1 MKSLIQR
8 ITETITETLREQLK
22 TVPKTSI
29 TTREKSE
36 KVKTPG
42 IIVSNPEFAV
52 AESSLSGSEPER
64 KETREEKF
72 SGDGRSSEFTLTQKA
87 ARPVTVEYPVGE
99 PRREP
104 DDYSVDYTENKVK
117 FRTAPDKGKANII
130 IRYTGARSSAELR
143 SLQLN
148 LKYLIEVSGEDGAQR
163 DEVTLDVLRA
173 LVIAKELLEREGVN
187 FRIQGGRNDEN
198 NHESGSGTSSLK
210 SIECLAETKLTVEMP
225 TGVMEKILLEKL
237 EQPASG

>member
-1 MKSLIQR
+1 MIQR

-42 IIVSNPEFAV
+42 VIVSNPEFAV

-72 SGDGRSSEFTLTQKA
+72 SGDGRTLEFTPSQKA
-87 ARPVTVEYPVGE
+87 ARPVTVEYPIGE
-99 PRREP
+99 MRREP
-104 DDYSVDYTENKVK
+104 DDYSVDYTQNKVR
-117 FRTAPDKGKANII
+117 FRTAPDKGRANII
-130 IRYTGARSSAELR
+130 IRYTGAKSSAELR
-143 SLQLN
+143 SLQLS

-163 DEVTLDVLRA
+163 DEVTLEVLRA
-173 LVIAKELLEREGVN
+173 LVIAKELLEREGVI
-187 FRIQGGRNDEN
+187 FRVQGGRNEDYD
-198 NHESGSGTSSLK
+198 HESRGGTSSLK
-210 SIECLAETKLTVEMP
+210 RIECFAETKLTVEMP
-225 TGVMEKILLEKL
+225 TGVMEKILLAKL
-237 EQPASG
+237 EPPASG